1 MVSHLVFRL
10 VKFYLIMQPEIEEIR
25 RGNPILPEIG
35 LHVCALQSVCACV
48 FLCEFREDRCQRIYG
63 YTLKCKKAAAVF

>member
-25 RGNPILPEIG
+25 RGNPVLPKIG
-35 LHVCALQSVCACV
+35 LHVFALQSVCACV
-48 FLCEFREDRCQRIYG
+48 FLCEFREDRD
-63 YTLKCKKAAAVF
+63 ASVFTVIL